1 MKCGWVAVAASML
14 VLAGCGGDDGHASQS
29 EDLTSS
35 ATILNPPIE
44 HFKYGSIGADKL
56 GLPAVLLRAIPIVCA
71 DTLPEGA
78 DPYNRPL
85 EAFGLIYEDGH
96 DLPIGFSKR
105 RTLGIDL
112 VGNNCS
118 VCHTSTVREDE
129 GSERAVYFGAP
140 ATRFDIERY
149 QQFLMSCISDSSRF
163 NAYNIYSAFDEL
175 GIWGIES
182 LLAFKSDFIRLFLAD
197 TQRKFDS
204 VVRDGPWGPG
214 RDDAIG
220 LSGAI
225 LLGEE
230 FLPTLPA
237 PVDFPSVWNQEA
249 RHGHA
254 LHWDGA
260 AGSARERNILVAVGA
275 GTPANSVPIKSL
287 DAVQSWLD
295 GLEPP
300 AYPFSI
306 DAALAAKG
314 AEIFEARCDRCHG
327 ENGARTFEV
336 IALDDIGTDS
346 NRIDVVTEEAVA
358 ELNSL
363 SGAGWHFEEFKKT
376 NGYVTNLLDGIWLRA
391 PYLHNGSVPTLRDLL
406 SPPESRP
413 KEFYRGNDVY
423 DQKNVG
429 FVSTVASEG
438 SIEYSLYDTTRQGN
452 GNGGH
457 FGPEYGT
464 DLSDDEIDA
473 LLEYMKTL

>member
-1 MKCGWVAVAASML
+1 MKTCLAVAAMV
-14 VLAGCGGDDGHASQS
+14 VLSGCGGEDDASSQAA
-29 EDLTSS
+29 DLNSS
-35 ATILNPPIE
+35 VPILSPPIE

-56 GLPAVLLRAIPIVCA
+56 GLPLVLFKAIPLVCA
-71 DTLPEGA
+71 DLLPEGA
-78 DPYNRPL
+78 DPRNKPL
-85 EAFGLIYEDGH
+85 EAYGLIYEDGH
-96 DLPIGFSKR
+96 ELPIGFSKR
-105 RTLGIDL
+105 RVLGIDL
-112 VGNNCS
+112 IGNNCS
-118 VCHTSTVREDE
+118 VCHTSTVRETE
-129 GSERAVYFGAP
+129 SSPRTTYFGAP

-149 QQFLMSCISDSSRF
+149 QQFLFDCISDKSRF
-163 NAYNIYSAFDEL
+163 NSQNLNSAFNEL
-175 GIWGIES
+175 GIWGLERY
-182 LLAFKSDFIRLFLAD
+182 LAFKSTLIRAFLED
-197 TQRKFDS
+197 TATKVGS

-230 FLPTLPA
+230 FVPTIAA
-237 PVDFPSVWNQEA
+237 PVDFPSVWNQKA
-249 RHGHA
+249 REGHA

-295 GLEPP
+295 GLAPP
-300 AYPFSI
+300 EYPFPI
-306 DAALAAKG
+306 DADLADQG
-314 AEIFEARCDRCHG
+314 AEIFAARCNDCHG
-327 ENGARTFEV
+327 ASGARTFEV
-336 IALDDIGTDS
+336 TSLAEIGTDA
-346 NRIDVVTEEAVA
+346 NRVDSVTDEAVA

-363 SGAGWHFEEFKKT
+363 SGSGWHFEEFAKT
-376 NGYVTNLLDGIWLRA
+376 DGYVNNLLDGIWLRA

-406 SPPESRP
+406 SPPASRP

-423 DQKNVG
+423 DQENVG

-438 SIEYSLYDTTRQGN
+438 AVQYSSYDTSRQGN
-452 GNGGH
+452 DNGGH

-464 DLSDDEIDA
+464 DLSDEEIDA